1 MLANKL
7 KKYKFLI
14 IIFGLLYIL
23 YFLYDIVIDKRTR
36 EDIKFWIDDNI
47 NYRVD
52 IITDAFQKS
61 KSYLTRY
68 YNDYNEE
75 FLPETQNNI
84 LDFKLIKLNFI
95 RTLQLDFLEKEP
107 DGNNLLSFFIEF
119 YDNEKLI
126 IVDSRANVF
135 ILEDY
140 DEKKVYEIDDV
151 KNLKS
156 DLNKKVDRVLDAHLF
171 EKKLFISFESREINK
186 CKNFMIYVAD
196 ITKKK
201 LEFDKF
207 FEDRSC
213 KTILN
218 SGRMQDYVF
227 NGKEGL
233 LFAASAAIYDKPNN
247 EPQDEDSNFGKI
259 LFKDFKSKK
268 ISIISKGH
276 RLILGLAI
284 NDDNSIIATENGPR
298 GGDEINKII
307 FGGNY
312 GWPIASYG
320 RRYDSDYED
329 NPLNYK
335 DNHESYGY
343 IEPIFS
349 FIPSI
354 GISEIIQVPNE
365 FIGNWVDNYLVASL
379 NKRALFRIKL
389 NKEREKLL
397 FYEEIYI
404 GSRIRDLKYASNTKS
419 ILLALEDR
427 AELGILKVD

>member
-1 MLANKL
+1 MIADKL
-7 KKYKFLI
+7 KKNKYLI
-14 IIFGLLYIL
+14 IIFALFYISYL
-23 YFLYDIVIDKRTR
+23 SYDLVIDKRIR
-36 EDIKFWIDDNI
+36 EDIKFWVNDNI
-47 NYRVD
+47 NYKVD
-52 IITDAFQKS
+52 IITNALQKN
-61 KSYLTRY
+61 KNYLNRY

-95 RTLQLDFLEKEP
+95 RTLQLDFLENEP

-119 YDNEKLI
+119 YEEEKLI

-135 ILEDY
+135 VLADF
-140 DEKKVYEIDDV
+140 DKRQVFEIDDV
-151 KNLKS
+151 KQLKS
-156 DLNKKVDRVLDAHLF
+156 DLTKKVDRVLDAHLSAN
-171 EKKLFISFESREINK
+171 KLFISFESREKNK
-186 CKNFMIYVAD
+186 CKNFMIFVAD
-196 ITKKK
+196 INKEV
-201 LEFDKF
+201 LEFEKF
-207 FEDRSC
+207 FEDDSC

-227 NGKEGL
+227 DGKKGL
-233 LFAASAAIYDKPNN
+233 LFAASAAVYDKPNN
-247 EPQDEDSNFGKI
+247 EPQDGNSNFGKI
-259 LFKDFKSKK
+259 LFKDFKTKK
-268 ISIISKGH
+268 VSIISKGH

-307 FGGNY
+307 LGGNY

-335 DNHESYGY
+335 EDHESYGY

-354 GISEIIQVPNE
+354 GISEIIRIPNE
-365 FIGNWVDNYLVASL
+365 FIGNWFNNYLVASL

-389 NKEREKLL
+389 NKDKNKLL

-404 GSRIRDLKYASNTKS
+404 GSRIRDLKYSNNTQS
-419 ILLALEDR
+419 IFLALEDR
-427 AELGILKVD
+427 AELGILKAK